1 MSSDTIAIPLSEM
14 ESLSIFKSLKTSKN
28 VGEVS
33 DLNLME
39 FKKGLMNC
47 VFSGCKN
54 MPEEIMDYP
63 PNYFELDV
71 SSYVKTDDQ
80 VNGVFLVH
88 KNQDAQLEIKLMHA
102 NGPDY
107 AKNLV
112 YMIRNAYASALEYYP
127 ADTEVA
133 IPLRSDEAI
142 ALIRKL
148 FPGRI

>member
-14 ESLSIFKSLKTSKN
+14 ESLSIFKSLKTPKN

-47 VFSGCKN
+47 VFSGRKN

-112 YMIRNAYASALEYYP
+112 YVIRNAYASALEYYP

>member
-1 MSSDTIAIPLSEM
+1 VND
-14 ESLSIFKSLKTSKN
+14 SILIKLFGGRLR
-28 VGEVS
+28 V
-33 DLNLME
+33 DLFFN
-39 FKKGLMNC
+39 
-47 VFSGCKN
+47 
-54 MPEEIMDYP
+54 
-63 PNYFELDV
+63 
-71 SSYVKTDDQ
+71 VKTDDQ

-133 IPLRSDEAI
+133 IPLRLDEAI